1 MKLKQPFW
9 RFLSQIFS
17 VIGSIFSRSHRF
29 VTKFIITA
37 PRRKKLLRL
46 FARTNRFLKY
56 FNHGSRSFLA
66 IRRNRNTV
74 TMGLF
79 LAVLLVPLS
88 SSVNL
93 VGQLGF
99 VQKKLPVETLEG
111 GIILVV
117 NVTDGQFVNKGDVLA
132 LLDEPRIN
140 SELSSQL
147 NSAAAK
153 ACKLERYKS
162 VVELTEF
169 HNPSNLD
176 LIPEQYIERYCAHEK
191 KIADGFVTAYKARI
205 ELAQGQLD
213 YTNEDVQRLEKSTL
227 NEERRLQIQREIYQ
241 KKKELVKQN
250 FYAEAALLDQENQV
264 INAKQSLESKKIEL
278 SDRKNKQLDLQR
290 QILDI
295 RSEFSDK
302 NRSDYASLISDFES
316 QYALLKYAYRSSQNL
331 RITAPQTGYVTNL
344 KKLRPGILLAP
355 REPLLEIVPTG
366 EELVAIAAYKPADH
380 ANIRVGQDAVVR
392 LQTHNQSFSPE
403 FHGSI
408 ISVTADVTQEN
419 PNTPPMYEAIAAFPC
434 DDICRKEGF
443 LTAGIP
449 VDIYVLGPR
458 RSLLSYLIS
467 AMYKTSKAVLSE
479 PN

>member
-9 RFLSQIFS
+9 HLLSKLFS
-17 VIGSIFSRSHRF
+17 AIEGMIHRLHRF
-29 VTKFIITA
+29 VGKYIIT
-37 PRRKKLLRL
+37 PPVRKKLLRVM
-46 FARTNRFLKY
+46 ARTNRFLQQ

-66 IRRNRNTV
+66 IRRNRNAV

-111 GIILVV
+111 GIILEV
-117 NVTDGQFVNKGDVLA
+117 NVIDGQFVNKGDVLA

-140 SELSSQL
+140 SELTSQL
-147 NSAAAK
+147 NNAAAK
-153 ACKLERYKS
+153 ACKLERYKA
-162 VVELTEF
+162 VVELTDF
-169 HNPSNLD
+169 QNPSNLD
-176 LIPEQYIERYCAHEK
+176 LIPEQYIDRYCAHEK
-191 KIADGFVTAYKARI
+191 KVADGFVAAYKSRI
-205 ELAQGQLD
+205 ELVQGQLD
-213 YTNEDVQRLEKSTL
+213 HTNEDIQRLEKSVL
-227 NEERRLQIQREIYQ
+227 NEERRVQIQREIYQ

-250 FYAEAALLDQENQV
+250 FYAEAALLDQENQL
-264 INAKQSLESKKIEL
+264 INARQSLESKNIEL

-295 RSEFSDK
+295 RSEFGDK
-302 NRSDYASLISDFES
+302 NRADYAALISDFES
-316 QYALLKYAYRSSQNL
+316 QYASLKYAYRSSQNL
-331 RITAPQTGYVTNL
+331 RITAPQTGYVTGL

-366 EELVAIAAYKPADH
+366 EDLVAIASYKPADH
-380 ANIRVGQDAVVR
+380 ANVHIGQEAVVR
-392 LQTHNQSFSPE
+392 LQTHNQSLSPE
-403 FHGSI
+403 FHGKV
-408 ISVTADVTQEN
+408 ISVTADVSQEN
-419 PNTPPMYEAIAAFPC
+419 PNMPPMYEAIAAFPC
-434 DDICRKEGF
+434 DESCRKEGF

-458 RSLLSYLIS
+458 RSLLSYLIN
-467 AMYKTSKAVLSE
+467 AMYKTSRAVLSE

>member
-1 MKLKQPFW
+1 MEGFFHRLHQLILKY
-9 RFLSQIFS
+9 L
-17 VIGSIFSRSHRF
+17 
-29 VTKFIITA
+29 IT
-37 PRRKKLLRL
+37 PPIRKKLLRVM
-46 FARTNRFLKY
+46 ARTNRFLQH

-66 IRRNRNTV
+66 IRRNRNAV

-93 VGQLGF
+93 IGQLGF

-111 GIILVV
+111 GIILEV
-117 NVTDGQFVNKGDVLA
+117 NVTDGQLVKQGDVLA

-147 NSAAAK
+147 NSAASK
-153 ACKLERYKS
+153 ACKLERYKA
-162 VVELTEF
+162 VVELTDF
-169 HNPSNLD
+169 QYPQKVD
-176 LIPEQYIERYCAHEK
+176 LIPEQYLERYCTHEK
-191 KIADGFVTAYKARI
+191 KVADGFVAAYRVRI
-205 ELAQGQLD
+205 DLAQGQLD
-213 YTNEDVQRLEKSTL
+213 HTNGDVQRLEKSVL
-227 NEERRLQIQREIYQ
+227 NEERRVQIQREIYQ
-241 KKKELVKQN
+241 KKQDLVKQN
-250 FYAEAALLDQENQV
+250 FYAEAALLDQENQL
-264 INAKQSLESKKIEL
+264 INARQSLESKNIEL

-302 NRSDYASLISDFES
+302 NRSDYAALISDFES
-316 QYALLKYAYRSSQNL
+316 QYASLKYAYRSTQNL
-331 RITAPQTGYVTNL
+331 RITAPQTGYVTGL

-366 EELVAIAAYKPADH
+366 ENLVAIASYKPADH
-380 ANIRVGQDAVVR
+380 ANVYVGQEAVVR
-392 LQTHNQSFSPE
+392 LQTHNQSFAPE
-403 FHGSI
+403 FHGKV
-408 ISVTADVTQEN
+408 ISVTADVSQEN
-419 PNTPPMYEAIAAFPC
+419 PNAPPVYEAIVAFPC
-434 DDICRKEGF
+434 DEACRREGF

-449 VDIYVLGPR
+449 ADVYVLGSR

-467 AMYKTSKAVLSE
+467 AMYKTSRAVLSE

>member
-1 MKLKQPFW
+1 MIAG
-9 RFLSQIFS
+9 IFRRLHHL
-17 VIGSIFSRSHRF
+17 IN
-29 VTKFIITA
+29 KYIITP
-37 PRRKKLLRL
+37 PRRQKLLRL
-46 FARTNRFLKY
+46 MARTNRLLQHFS
-56 FNHGSRSFLA
+56 HGSRSFLA
-66 IRRNRNTV
+66 IRRNRNAV

-93 VGQLGF
+93 IGQLGF

-111 GIILVV
+111 GIILEV
-117 NVTDGQFVNKGDVLA
+117 NVIDGQFVNKGDVLA

-140 SELSSQL
+140 SELTSQL

-153 ACKLERYKS
+153 ACKLERYKA
-162 VVELTEF
+162 VVELSDF
-169 HNPSNLD
+169 QNPTNVD

-191 KIADGFVTAYKARI
+191 KVADGFVVAYKARI

-213 YTNEDVQRLEKSTL
+213 HTNEDVQRLEKSVQ
-227 NEERRLQIQREIYQ
+227 NEERRVQIQREIYQ
-241 KKKELVKQN
+241 KKKDLVRQN
-250 FYAEAALLDQENQV
+250 FYAEAALLDQENQL
-264 INAKQSLESKKIEL
+264 INARQSLESKNIEL

-302 NRSDYASLISDFES
+302 NRSDYAALISDFES
-316 QYALLKYAYRSSQNL
+316 QYATLKYAYRSSQNL
-331 RITAPQTGYVTNL
+331 RITAPQTGYVSNL

-366 EELVAIAAYKPADH
+366 EELVAVASYKPADH
-380 ANIRVGQDAVVR
+380 ANIRVGQEAIVR
-392 LQTHNQSFSPE
+392 LQTHNQSLSPE
-403 FHGSI
+403 FHGNI
-408 ISVTADVTQEN
+408 ISVSADVSQEN

-434 DDICRKEGF
+434 DEACRKEGF

-458 RSLLSYLIS
+458 RSLLSYLINTMFR
-467 AMYKTSKAVLSE
+467 AGRAVLSE

>member
-9 RFLSQIFS
+9 RFLSKVFS
-17 VIGSIFSRSHRF
+17 VIGGIFHRLHY
-29 VTKFIITA
+29 FINRYLITP
-37 PRRKKLLRL
+37 PRRKKLLRVV
-46 FARTNRFLKY
+46 AKTNLFLKQ
-56 FNHGSRSFLA
+56 FNQGSRSFLA
-66 IRRNRNTV
+66 IRRNRNAV

-93 VGQLGF
+93 IGQLGF

-111 GIILVV
+111 GIILEV
-117 NVTDGQFVNKGDVLA
+117 NVTDGQLVNKGDVLA

-140 SELSSQL
+140 SELTSQL

-153 ACKLERYKS
+153 ACKLERYKAI
-162 VVELTEF
+162 VELTDF
-169 HNPSNLD
+169 QAPANLD
-176 LIPEQYIERYCAHEK
+176 LIPEQYLERYCAQEK
-191 KIADGFVTAYKARI
+191 KVADGFVASYKSRI
-205 ELAQGQLD
+205 ELAQGQLNH
-213 YTNEDVQRLEKSTL
+213 TNQDVQRLEKSVS
-227 NEERRLQIQREIYQ
+227 NEERRLQIQREIYA

-264 INAKQSLESKKIEL
+264 INAKQSFESKNIEL

-295 RSEFSDK
+295 RSEFGDK
-302 NRSDYASLISDFES
+302 NRADYAALISEFES
-316 QYALLKYAYRSSQNL
+316 QYASLKYTYRSSQNL
-331 RITAPQTGYVTNL
+331 RITAPQTGYVSNL

-366 EELVAIAAYKPADH
+366 EDLVAIASYKPADH
-380 ANIRVGQDAVVR
+380 ANIYVGQEAVIR
-392 LQTHNQSFSPE
+392 LQTHNQSLSPE
-403 FHGSI
+403 FHGKV
-408 ISVTADVTQEN
+408 ISVTPDVAQEN
-419 PNTPPMYEAIAAFPC
+419 PNMPPMYEAIAAFPC
-434 DDICRKEGF
+434 DESCRKQGF

-449 VDIYVLGPR
+449 VDVYVLGQR

-467 AMYKTSKAVLSE
+467 AMYRTGRAVLSE